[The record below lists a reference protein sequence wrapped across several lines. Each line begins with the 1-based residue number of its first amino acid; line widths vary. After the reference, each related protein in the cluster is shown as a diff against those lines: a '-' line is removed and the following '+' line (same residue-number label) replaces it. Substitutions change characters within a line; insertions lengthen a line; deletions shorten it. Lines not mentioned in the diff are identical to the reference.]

1 MGHRLTQRNIAA
13 TKEPLSFPP
22 SQRGTQGGMLKKLT
36 QTCPH
41 ENGEKKFLH
50 GNTIC
55 WRFVV

>member
-55 WRFVV
+55 